1 MFDPWVGKIPW
12 RRKWQPASIFLPGK
26 SQVQRRL
33 EDYSGWCCKELDLT
47 EHAHILGH
55 FFLHGKVKHTGLPL
69 NTVFQGF
76 SEMHCITTAACF
88 ELADI
93 TSHPIHEPGLSSS
106 CFVSCSLSVTSLKV
120 RHWWNRVIKESGT
133 PVHVTYLC
141 SLELIGSDPELLF
154 SWYDGWIFSPPLS
167 PCRTCN

>member
-26 SQVQRRL
+26 SQVQRKL
-33 EDYSGWCCKELDLT
+33 EDYSGWCCKELDST

-76 SEMHCITTAACF
+76 SEMHAQDFLSTLSFRVSLRCTVSKQQWAC
-88 ELADI
+88 
-93 TSHPIHEPGLSSS
+93 
-106 CFVSCSLSVTSLKV
+106 
-120 RHWWNRVIKESGT
+120 RHNESPYT
-133 PVHVTYLC
+133 RTRPQFFLLC
-141 SLELIGSDPELLF
+141 
-154 SWYDGWIFSPPLS
+154 
-167 PCRTCN
+167 